1 MQLISP
7 GIQPPE
13 GLEDLAVELNIGL
26 SYDVVYNSIP
36 NNNLEYVPAQ
46 DAKAALIT
54 YFNLLAD
61 TNVAL
66 IGGMLPGDDFY
77 YGA

>member
-1 MQLISP
+1 MYAIR
-7 GIQPPE
+7 
-13 GLEDLAVELNIGL
+13 
-26 SYDVVYNSIP
+26 SYY
-36 NNNLEYVPAQ
+36 AAK